1 MIRRLKILPYLFLL
15 LLFSSCTS
23 ATPAV
28 VPTPTPVVTPS
39 PTLTPSS
46 TPTATPIPQI
56 ALIVRWPEKVSA
68 LDPAPIAVD
77 LVPPSGVPITA
88 TVHAEVLDPEG
99 NSFVQFE
106 LLPRGGTYYS
116 SEELLRLPLL
126 PLEGDWQLVTEVE
139 ASLPVEGEST
149 YVFQPTPI
157 RFRDLS
163 RHLPVGASL
172 HVPER
177 FAEATVQGDPVA
189 GGHVWRYEGGEVAL
203 WWAPG
208 PSEPLLLNNAIVMLE
223 TTHDDEEPPTV
234 SEGEEILWQERPGF
248 FFTETWPDEDDVP
261 AQAWVLQGPDYWLY
275 VLRVRPTSDEAAA
288 ALLQQVA
295 ETFEFVDTP

>member
-1 MIRRLKILPYLFLL
+1 M
-15 LLFSSCTS
+15 
-23 ATPAV
+23 
-28 VPTPTPVVTPS
+28 
-39 PTLTPSS
+39 
-46 TPTATPIPQI
+46 
-56 ALIVRWPEKVSA
+56 
-68 LDPAPIAVD
+68 
-77 LVPPSGVPITA
+77 PITA

-99 NSFVQFE
+99 NTFAEFE
-106 LLPRGGTYYS
+106 LLPKGGTYYS
-116 SEELLRLPLL
+116 SEEFLRLPLM

-163 RHLPVGASL
+163 RHLPAGVSL

-177 FAEATVQGDPVA
+177 FREAIVQGDPAA

-208 PSEPLLLNNAIVMLE
+208 PSEPLLLNTAIVMLE
-223 TTHDDEEPPTV
+223 TTHDSEEPPTV

-275 VLRVRPTSDEAAA
+275 VLRVRPTGDEATAS
-288 ALLQQVA
+288 LLQQVA